1 MSECVPRKTTET
13 LLQEIDA
20 RLRLLEAE
28 RPIRFDGMVVSST
41 SKLPANTLRYR
52 EALLW
57 RIVQLGRTAFENF
70 ERNKLASAI
79 LLTRAAIE
87 TSAALWCLWIK
98 LRAAVESKA
107 LGHIND
113 YLVNLVMGHRTDLDV
128 QPQAISVL
136 TFVNDAEKG
145 IEGFREQYDRLSEFA
160 HPGWAGTTLLFSK
173 LDDSKTI
180 VEFGENERASDTIK
194 AVGVSN
200 LSVALAMFETGYNLV
215 TDLMPAFVWL
225 CERQPGPSA
234 PSPSDEA

>member
-1 MSECVPRKTTET
+1 MSESVPRKTTET

-20 RLRLLEAE
+20 RLRLLEAD
-28 RPIRFDGMVVSST
+28 RPTRLDMVSST

-52 EALLW
+52 EALIW
-57 RIVQLGRTAFENF
+57 RIEQLGRTAFENF

-79 LLTRAAIE
+79 LLTRATIE

-98 LRAAVESKA
+98 LRTAVESKA

-113 YLVNLVMGHRTDLDV
+113 YLVNLVMGNRTDLDV
-128 QPQAISVL
+128 QPQAVSVL

-160 HPGWAGTTLLFSK
+160 HPSWAGTTLLFSK

-180 VEFGENERASDTIK
+180 VEFGENERASDTTK

-200 LSVALAMFETGYNLV
+200 LSVALAMFETGYNLI